1 MGIASILRRRGGE
14 IPLVA
19 PTAAI
24 ATVVV
29 ILSSRRLGAVLVT
42 DAGQVLG
49 IVSERD
55 IIHSLATVG
64 AASLE
69 MTAGQLMTRALRT
82 ATPDTSLPEA
92 MRIMAEGRFRHLPV
106 FDSGTLCGLV
116 SLSDVAEA
124 RALEESGARAA

>member
-19 PTAAI
+19 PTASI
-24 ATVVV
+24 AAVVG

-64 AASLE
+64 APSLE

-82 ATPDTSLPEA
+82 ATPDTSLTEA
-92 MRIMAEGRFRHLPV
+92 MRVMAEGRFRHLPV
-106 FDSGTLCGLV
+106 FDGGTLCGLV

>member
-1 MGIASILRRRGGE
+1 MDIASILRRRGGA

-19 PTAAI
+19 PTASV
-24 ATVVV
+24 ATVVG

-64 AASLE
+64 APSLE
-69 MTAGQLMTRALRT
+69 MTAGQLMTRALCT
-82 ATPDTSLPEA
+82 ATPDTSLTEA

-106 FDSGTLCGLV
+106 FDGATLCGLI

-124 RALEESGARAA
+124 RALEESGALAA

>member
-19 PTAAI
+19 PTASI
-24 ATVVV
+24 AAVVG

-64 AASLE
+64 APSLE

-82 ATPDTSLPEA
+82 ATPDTSLTEA
-92 MRIMAEGRFRHLPV
+92 MRVMAEGRFRHLPV
-106 FDSGTLCGLV
+106 FDGSTLCGLV

-124 RALEESGARAA
+124 RALEESGVRAA